1 MKLAKITIFVGQET
15 ASVGSMAPV
24 PGGASACTT
33 HWVALGE
40 QARRCRQPLWSE
52 IGCRWSAR
60 PSEYTPEV
68 CIFWLHAYM
77 QRCIEGPEIGVP
89 MIVSTVLAWFPD
101 PPSLTNFQ
109 CFHPQRSV
117 GSVEEETSAKASWL
131 WKEYYNRIL
140 GIWIWVNQ
148 QKLGIKLLSS
158 NNVLWEQ
165 IGYPQLIHFDTNLG
179 QHFHQQDWEKQ
190 TNGTGTHYCGNIN
203 NYNSYI

>member
-52 IGCRWSAR
+52 IGCRWPAR

-77 QRCIEGPEIGVP
+77 PTDALRVLKSVFPWLFLQFLPGSQTLRHSAISSVSIHKGQWDQWRRRPAQRPAGCGR
-89 MIVSTVLAWFPD
+89 STTTAYWAYGY
-101 PPSLTNFQ
+101 
-109 CFHPQRSV
+109 
-117 GSVEEETSAKASWL
+117 GSI
-131 WKEYYNRIL
+131 NRNW
-140 GIWIWVNQ
+140 G
-148 QKLGIKLLSS
+148 
-158 NNVLWEQ
+158 
-165 IGYPQLIHFDTNLG
+165 
-179 QHFHQQDWEKQ
+179 
-190 TNGTGTHYCGNIN
+190 
-203 NYNSYI
+203 